1 MTERRPA
8 MNRYHVVPLILAG
21 VLLVTLAVPAPA
33 QDTGISADQLKQSAP
48 KVFLDCHQCDMD
60 YIRNEITFVNFVRE
74 RQIADVHVLV
84 TIQLTGSGGRE
95 YTLDFIGQNAYYD
108 IRTTLKYVSSQTD
121 TDDEQRRGLVRVLKM
136 GLVSYAAKTAVG
148 DFLNVN
154 FERKVPPAVAEDTWN
169 SWVFSVGASGSFS
182 GEQAKD
188 FASVSGWLSANRVT
202 PAEKLRLGASANFN
216 HSKYDLDTGPVT
228 SVTDSESFSGLYVVS
243 LNDHWSAGAWL
254 AVYSSSYSNISLA
267 VNPAPAVE
275 YDYFKYSESTRKQLR
290 FLYRVGYT
298 FNRYHEVTI
307 YDKTKESIL
316 AQTLS
321 VTLEVKQP
329 WGNISSSL
337 SGSTFLM
344 DFGKNRLEF
353 WTGVSLLLFRGLAV
367 NFNAQYSRIH
377 DQISLPLSAATDED
391 ILLGR
396 KMLPTSFRYGM
407 SVGVSYTFGSIYTN
421 IVNPRFG
428 R

>member
-1 MTERRPA
+1 MKRSHA
-8 MNRYHVVPLILAG
+8 FPLILAG
-21 VLLVTLAVPAPA
+21 VFLALPSVRA
-33 QDTGISADQLKQSAP
+33 QDQDAGISADRLRQSAP

-60 YIRNEITFVNFVRE
+60 YIRNEITFVNFVRD
-74 RQIADVHVLV
+74 RQIADVHILV

-95 YTLDFIGQNAYYD
+95 YTLDFIGRNAYVD

-121 TDDEQRRGLVRVLKM
+121 SDDEQRRGLVRVLKM

-148 DFLNVN
+148 DFLSVN
-154 FERKVPPAVAEDTWN
+154 FDRIVPPSVTEDIWN
-169 SWVFSVGASGSFS
+169 SWVFSLGASGSFS

-202 PAEKLRLGASANFN
+202 PTEKLRLGASANFN

-228 SVTDSESFSGLYVVS
+228 SVTDSESFSGLYVFA

-254 AVYSSSYSNISLA
+254 SVYSSTYSNIALA

-275 YDYFKYSESTRKQLR
+275 YDYFKYSESTHKQLR
-290 FLYRVGYT
+290 FLYRLGYT
-298 FNRYHEVTI
+298 FNRYHEETI
-307 YDKTKESIL
+307 YDKIEEGVL

-321 VTLEVKQP
+321 ATLEVKQP
-329 WGNISSSL
+329 WGNISASL
-337 SGSTFLM
+337 SGSTFVT
-344 DFGKNRLEF
+344 DFAKNRLEF
-353 WTGVSLLLFRGLAV
+353 WTGLSLLLVRGLAV

-377 DQISLPLSAATDED
+377 DQISLPLSAASDED

-407 SVGVSYTFGSIYTN
+407 SVGLSYTFGSIYTN